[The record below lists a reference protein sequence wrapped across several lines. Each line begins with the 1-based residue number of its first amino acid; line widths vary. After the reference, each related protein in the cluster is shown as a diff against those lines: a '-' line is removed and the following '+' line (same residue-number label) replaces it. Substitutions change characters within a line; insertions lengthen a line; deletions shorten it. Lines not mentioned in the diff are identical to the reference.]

1 MGICGVNARG
11 KCYTERNMN
20 CKEGCP
26 SGWHVMKT
34 FAHGCCRSWTDCGGN
49 RKRCR
54 KQIPCEG
61 PCVERKKMNCKQG
74 CESGWTHIAT
84 ENYGCCASFNN
95 CGGNMKVCQRE
106 TCNCQDTQNTWKDQD
121 GDDCAKYEKM
131 GWCGASWQHMY
142 KDPSGLTADQGC
154 CACQDR
160 RRFAPTR
167 SGSDKPSANPQADIS
182 RLAGGE
188 EQVDLEEDMSEEP
201 EFMQRVLE
209 NCQEELTACQE
220 DAMCHKV
227 LESLGDENSELKT
240 ADGGPPSCEGDAVCQ
255 AAVDCLMENG
265 VVADSAESFEEEIE
279 EDIEEDITEVFEVDD
294 AADDKPAEDKPADDK
309 PAAVE
314 EEAGKTPGQAPEPVS
329 LRRF

>member
-49 RKRCR
+49 KNRCR
-54 KQIPCEG
+54 KEIPCEG

-84 ENYGCCASFNN
+84 ENYGCCSSFGN

-106 TCNCQDTQNTWKDQD
+106 ICNCQDTQAVWKDQD

-131 GWCGASWQHMY
+131 GWCGASWQHKY

-160 RRFAPTR
+160 RRLAPML
-167 SGSDKPSANPQADIS
+167 SGSDKPSAKPQPDAS
-182 RLAGGE
+182 RLAG
-188 EQVDLEEDMSEEP
+188 VSRRRASHC
-201 EFMQRVLE
+201 RV
-209 NCQEELTACQE
+209 
-220 DAMCHKV
+220 KV
-227 LESLGDENSELKT
+227 LLQREWQFSESYRSPR
-240 ADGGPPSCEGDAVCQ
+240 ADQRRRGA
-255 AAVDCLMENG
+255 
-265 VVADSAESFEEEIE
+265 
-279 EDIEEDITEVFEVDD
+279 TYFEVSSRSTS
-294 AADDKPAEDKPADDK
+294 A
-309 PAAVE
+309 
-314 EEAGKTPGQAPEPVS
+314 
-329 LRRF
+329 RRIES